1 MNPKLKRFIQIWL
14 ITAFAVL
21 VTVFILRGR
30 IRYET
35 PADLLLAALLLGVLN
50 AFIRPV
56 LFAAMLPLV
65 LRTLGLLMVL
75 INGALLYLVHGLMGE
90 RFQIDGFWWAVL
102 GSIIIGLISF
112 PLQLLTGNSRTRIV
126 IRRGRRPGNEKRD
139 GDENVIDV

>member
-1 MNPKLKRFIQIWL
+1 LNRTLRSRDRAMNPKLKKFIQIWL

-56 LFAAMLPLV
+56 LFAVMLPLV

-90 RFQIDGFWWAVL
+90 RFQIDGFW
-102 GSIIIGLISF
+102 
-112 PLQLLTGNSRTRIV
+112 
-126 IRRGRRPGNEKRD
+126 
-139 GDENVIDV
+139 

>member
-1 MNPKLKRFIQIWL
+1 MNPKLKKFIQIWL

-30 IRYET
+30 IRYESPT
-35 PADLLLAALLLGVLN
+35 DLLLAALLLGVLN
-50 AFIRPV
+50 AFIRPF
-56 LFAAMLPLV
+56 LFAIMLPLL

-75 INGALLYLVHGLMGE
+75 INGALLYLVHGLRGE

-126 IRRGRRPGNEKRD
+126 IRRGRGPTKGKHD
-139 GDENVIDV
+139 DDKPTIDV

>member
-1 MNPKLKRFIQIWL
+1 MNPKLKKFIQIWL

-30 IRYET
+30 IRYESPT
-35 PADLLLAALLLGVLN
+35 DLLLAALLLGVLN
-50 AFIRPV
+50 AFIRPF
-56 LFAAMLPLV
+56 LFAIMLPLL

-112 PLQLLTGNSRTRIV
+112 PFQLLTGNSRTRIV
-126 IRRGRRPGNEKRD
+126 IRRGRGPTKGKHD
-139 GDENVIDV
+139 DDKPTIDV